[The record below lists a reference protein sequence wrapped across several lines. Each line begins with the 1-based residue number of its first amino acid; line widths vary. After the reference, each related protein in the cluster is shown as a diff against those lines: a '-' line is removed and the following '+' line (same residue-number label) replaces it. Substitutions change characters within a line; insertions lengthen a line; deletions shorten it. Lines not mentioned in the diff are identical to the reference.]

1 MATHR
6 FRRAQPIIYGVAGL
20 FVGAI
25 ATFFLNPML
34 RSPWRATNSPAPP
47 DSRPDSRLEAPSIA
61 TPGRPIAFWS
71 MHSEPHFLIQMI
83 PHHQDAVDMADL
95 ALSRA
100 QHAELKQLAQSIK
113 TTQTQEIQQ
122 MQAWYKQWYGTAVPE
137 WTPGMGMGMGM
148 HSRSGALGRGGMRVD
163 VAALQTAPDFDRA
176 FIEAM
181 IPHHQMAIMMATM
194 VENQAPHAEAR
205 ELARSIIKTQSAEIA
220 QMEQWYKAWYPS

>member
-6 FRRAQPIIYGVAGL
+6 FRRAQPIIYGVAGI
-20 FVGAI
+20 FIGAI
-25 ATFFLNPML
+25 ASFFLNPVL
-34 RSPWRATNSPAPP
+34 RSPWRATTSPAL
-47 DSRPDSRLEAPSIA
+47 PDSRLESLPIN
-61 TPGRPIAFWS
+61 TPGRFMAFWS

-83 PHHQDAVDMADL
+83 PHHQDAVAMADL
-95 ALSRA
+95 TLSRA

-122 MQAWYKQWYGTAVPE
+122 MQTWYKQWYGTAVPE
-137 WTPGMGMGMGM
+137 WAPAMGM
-148 HSRSGALGRGGMRVD
+148 HPRRTAMGREGMRVD
-163 VAALQTAPDFDRA
+163 LATLQTAPDFDRA